1 VDTSAWDAP
10 GAFGGLTPDPFRE
23 RGAGWESL
31 LGNGVSDPFQA
42 SLVGW
47 AEEFG
52 AYAPMVYG
60 QRLRDSNSSYEPGG
74 RGLGYEP
81 FSALPMQVI
90 GQDIDEWFDRTHG
103 ELENYD
109 TPIDPA
115 TGQPVPAAPGA
126 PVPGYVG
133 GKLTNAGGAWANA
146 DTANSYIAQAA
157 KMFGVPEN
165 LIKSMIQRESSGNW
179 EANNY
184 TYTGYRNSEML
195 PYVGIFRN
203 AAETRGINFDG
214 LKGNQ
219 GLQIQAMA
227 QIISELAS
235 TFGGFQNAAKV
246 YFGGE
251 AALTG
256 VFVDENN
263 LPSDYYFNKTMEGWN
278 YLDGLAGTQPATSGN
293 VAPIASGG
301 MGSIWGNVNG
311 PVSQEFGPTD
321 WSNANPGMYKYAAA
335 YGASGHTGV
344 DIGLNVGTQLYAPVG
359 GTVVHAGGTG
369 YFCSP
374 DTDPNGGCGPGMGEL
389 RLRLD
394 NGHELI
400 LGHNSSISVQ
410 VGQRVSAGQPVAK
423 VGSMNGGHV
432 HVEYRVPDS
441 GLPAGWRIVDPRGY
455 LGAVPGYVPGL
466 NTPGGAPA
474 IPGQPGGYQP
484 ALSYN
489 QKLLYAAMGKPIPE
503 ATNYGPSGWA
513 GYLYSAMKGYR

>member
-1 VDTSAWDAP
+1 METGGWNDP
-10 GAFGGLTPDPFRE
+10 GAFGGMTADPFRATSS
-23 RGAGWESL
+23 GWAGL
-31 LGNGVSDPFQA
+31 LGNGISDPFRPHDNNYFEQGPFTYDQRVKGGGL
-42 SLVGW
+42 SYDPGT
-47 AEEFG
+47 
-52 AYAPMVYG
+52 YG
-60 QRLRDSNSSYEPGG
+60 SEYD
-74 RGLGYEP
+74 P
-81 FSALPMQVI
+81 FSSIPMKIVNA
-90 GQDIDEWFDRTHG
+90 DIDQWLRETYP
-103 ELENYD
+103 ENYTFD
-109 TPIDPA
+109 DPIAPIDPA
-115 TGQPVPAAPGA
+115 TGQPVPGA

-195 PYVGIFRN
+195 PYVGIFRA

-227 QIISELAS
+227 QIISELATS
-235 TFGGFQNAAKV
+235 YGGFQNAAKV

-251 AALTG
+251 KALTG

-301 MGSIWGNVNG
+301 MGSIWGNANA
-311 PVSQEFGPTD
+311 PVTQEFGPTD
-321 WSNANPGMYKYAAA
+321 WSQGAGAWMYEYAKA
-335 YGASGHTGV
+335 YGMSGHTGV
-344 DIGLNVGTQLYAPVG
+344 DIGLAVGAQLYAPVG
-359 GTVVHAGGTG
+359 GTVVHSGGTG

-374 DTDPNGGCGPGMGEL
+374 EAGGCGPGVGEL
-389 RLRLD
+389 RIRLD
-394 NGHELI
+394 NGHEVI

-410 VGQRVSAGQPVAK
+410 VGQRVTAGQPVAK
-423 VGSMNGGHV
+423 VGSMNGAHV

-441 GLPAGWRIVDPRGY
+441 SLPAGWRIVDPRGY

-466 NTPGGAPA
+466 NTPTGTPA
-474 IPGQPGGYQP
+474 IPGVNGAQGP
-484 ALSYN
+484 LSYE
-489 QKLLYAAMGKPIPE
+489 QLLRYGAMGKPLPSNTGGG
-503 ATNYGPSGWA
+503 AASGWN
-513 GYLYSAMKGYR
+513 YWLQRAMGLGG